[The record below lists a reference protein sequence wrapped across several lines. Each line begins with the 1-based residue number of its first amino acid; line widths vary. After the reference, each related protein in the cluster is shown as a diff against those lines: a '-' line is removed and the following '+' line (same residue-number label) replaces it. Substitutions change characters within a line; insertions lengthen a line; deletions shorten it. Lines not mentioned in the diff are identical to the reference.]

1 MEQGVFLLNLVVLLL
16 DELVLLLAFVVA
28 DHDLGVVFLDLGKD
42 LILDAHGVDDVGDG
56 GRHDKAAYNKLFIV

>member
-28 DHDLGVVFLDLGKD
+28 DHDLGVVFLDFGKD
-42 LILDAHGVDDVGDG
+42 LILDAHGVDDVGG
-56 GRHDKAAYNKLFIV
+56 GGSYDKAAYNKLFIV